1 MPLDLTPHRLQK
13 YSLVQGNKF
22 KKGKSYENLIILSLV
37 SVLIQA
43 DPQPEFYF
51 HINDPEYGHTYYIGA
66 VKVGTDPLYIWDTS
80 IYPNR
85 YSYTNDENWLNTGSM
100 LPLEMST
107 RPLGLQQGKLNF

>member
-1 MPLDLTPHRLQK
+1 MIYP
-13 YSLVQGNKF
+13 
-22 KKGKSYENLIILSLV
+22 
-37 SVLIQA
+37 

-51 HINDPEYGHTYYIGA
+51 HINDSEFNHTYYIGA